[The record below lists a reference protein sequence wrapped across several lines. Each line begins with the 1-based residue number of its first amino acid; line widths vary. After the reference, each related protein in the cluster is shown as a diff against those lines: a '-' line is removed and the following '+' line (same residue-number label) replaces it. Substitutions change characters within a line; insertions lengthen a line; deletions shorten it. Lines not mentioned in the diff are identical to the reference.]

1 MAEFVQLYDVYR
13 KYVEKPQ
20 ADYRRND
27 KLAVTKEERKELY
40 RQSKTIFSEGLA
52 ELNKLTLSPIEKN
65 GVSNF
70 RKFLKEAIRACD
82 AGMKGKEAK
91 ALRIMLGAE
100 SYANKYNAVLRGLGR
115 VTNGSRS

>member
-1 MAEFVQLYDVYR
+1 MAEFVQLYDVYK

-20 ADYRRND
+20 GEYRRND
-27 KLAVTKEERKELY
+27 KLAVTKDERKELY
-40 RQSKTIFSEGLA
+40 RQSKTAFSEGLA
-52 ELNKLTLSPIEKN
+52 ALNKLELSSIEKN

-91 ALRIMLGAE
+91 ALRIMLGADT
-100 SYANKYNAVLRGLGR
+100 YANKYNTVLRRIGAR
-115 VTNGSRS
+115 Y